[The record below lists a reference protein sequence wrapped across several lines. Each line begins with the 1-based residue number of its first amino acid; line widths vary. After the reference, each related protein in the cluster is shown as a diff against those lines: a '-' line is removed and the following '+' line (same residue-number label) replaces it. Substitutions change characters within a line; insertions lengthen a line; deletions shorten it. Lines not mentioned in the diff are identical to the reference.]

1 MRDDR
6 RYILRWL
13 SGMLML
19 LLLTACSKSSD
30 SDGPEPDKPVLKI
43 YVFPPNKPI
52 VTRGDEGDVNAT
64 DAENKIHNLRVWV
77 FEHHKDA
84 QGNSLQDD
92 GKFVGHINLNN
103 VDISSSGST
112 VTMELND
119 NFGTSE
125 VLPHV
130 DVYVAANVTT
140 ANCGISLSATTTRDQ
155 LEAALIDQN
164 YFGVSNLIKSVPADG
179 LPMSGVL
186 KNQKITGSSPVYQVS
201 TESGSLANARLV
213 RAVSKLRFIFSK
225 SLSNPDVV
233 TVNGISLDADVL
245 PTQEYLF
252 LENDYDLSTTQKWR
266 VVTSSYESESSLV
279 STVAG
284 TEIRSNESPTSYS
297 YQEGM
302 TGQAYE
308 DLINQGVK
316 DGKLS
321 DLGTFYLRESDRAL
335 MGKIS
340 YSIKKP
346 GSETPTN
353 STPAFAMKSPTDPA
367 DLTQSR
373 DFSRNHTW
381 IVYAY
386 FISSGDLIMGMVEI
400 KNWSD
405 SEANPQGIYNW

>member
-19 LLLTACSKSSD
+19 LLLTACSKSSG
-30 SDGPEPDKPVLKI
+30 SDEPEREKPVLKI
-43 YVFPPNKPI
+43 YVFAPNNPI
-52 VTRGDEGDVNAT
+52 VTRGDEGDVNASE
-64 DAENKIHNLRVWV
+64 AENKIHNLRVWV

-233 TVNGISLDADVL
+233 TVNGISLDANVL

-252 LENDYDLSTTQKWR
+252 LENDYDLSTTQKWH
-266 VVTSSYESESSLV
+266 VGTSYNVSAVPLV
-279 STVAG
+279 SAVAG
-284 TEIRSNESPTSYS
+284 TEIKSNESPTSYS

-308 DLINQGVK
+308 NLINQGVAE
-316 DGKLS
+316 GKLS
-321 DLGTFYLRESDRAL
+321 DLGTFYLRESDLAL
-335 MGKIS
+335 TGTIG

-346 GSETPTN
+346 GSETPTT
-353 STPAFAMKSPTDPA
+353 STPAFAMKA
-367 DLTQSR
+367 NG

>member
-13 SGMLML
+13 SCMLML

-64 DAENKIHNLRVWV
+64 DAENKIHNLHVWV
-77 FEHHKDA
+77 FET
-84 QGNSLQDD
+84 GTNNRI
-92 GKFVGHINLNN
+92 GHISLNN
-103 VDISSSGST
+103 VDLSSTGST
-112 VTMELND
+112 VTMELSD
-119 NFGTSE
+119 NFGESGE
-125 VLPHV
+125 LPRV
-130 DVYVAANVTT
+130 DVYVTANVTS
-140 ANCGISLSATTTRDQ
+140 ANCGISLSATTTREQ
-155 LEAALIDQN
+155 LEATLIGQN
-164 YFGVSNLIKSVPADG
+164 YFGVSNPIKAVPADG
-179 LPMSGVL
+179 LPMSGVM
-186 KNQKITGSSPVYQVS
+186 KGKKITGSSPVYQV
-201 TESGSLANARLV
+201 TEDNGGLANVRLV

-353 STPAFAMKSPTDPA
+353 STPAFAMKD
-367 DLTQSR
+367 DG

>member
-52 VTRGDEGDVNAT
+52 VTRGDEGDVIAT
-64 DAENKIHNLRVWV
+64 DLENKIYNLRVWV
-77 FEHHKDA
+77 FET
-84 QGNSLQDD
+84 GTNNRI
-92 GKFVGHINLNN
+92 GHISLNN
-103 VDISSSGST
+103 PDISSSGST
-112 VTMELND
+112 VTMELSD
-119 NFGTSE
+119 DFDASGD
-125 VLPHV
+125 LKV
-130 DVYVAANVTT
+130 DVYVAANVTS
-140 ANCGISLSATTTRDQ
+140 ANCGISLSASTSRND
-155 LEAALIDQN
+155 LEAALIGQN
-164 YFGVSNLIKSVPADG
+164 YFGVSNPIKSVPADG
-179 LPMSGVL
+179 LPMSGVMRG
-186 KNQKITGSSPVYQVS
+186 KKITGSSPVYQV
-201 TESGSLANARLV
+201 TEDNGGLANVRLV

-266 VVTSSYESESSLV
+266 VGSSYESESSLV

-335 MGKIS
+335 TGKIS

-405 SEANPQGIYNW
+405 SETNPQGIYNW